1 MSVIVAYFH
10 ASLFDQQSL
19 LFVTYQFYSLQA
31 HTCWSSQ
38 PLVWPLSPGILPHL
52 IFISLTHFLAV
63 FLHRLLHSSV
73 SRGIPHS
80 PFNKAFKCNCVR
92 CLCNWFQSTCWC
104 LLEDEIQ
111 RKSKKS
117 TKGKQI
123 SGYFRGL
130 VCHADQHHE
139 CHGWWGCWCINA
151 TATETSG
158 WSPIWNLRQAVY
170 QVYD

>member
-1 MSVIVAYFH
+1 MSVIVAYSH
-10 ASLFDQQSL
+10 ASLFDHISL
-19 LFVTYQFYSLQA
+19 FFLSLICFYPPRA

-38 PLVWPLSPGILPHL
+38 PLLWPLSPGILPHL
-52 IFISLTHFLAV
+52 IFISLTHFLPV
-63 FLHRLLHSSV
+63 FLHWLLHSSV
-73 SRGIPHS
+73 SRGMPHS
-80 PFNKAFKCNCVR
+80 PFNKAFKCDWVCK
-92 CLCNWFQSTCWC
+92 WFQSTCWC
-104 LLEDEIQ
+104 LLDENQ

-123 SGYFRGL
+123 SGYFRVL
-130 VCHADQHHE
+130 ICHGDQGHE

-151 TATETSG
+151 TTTETSG